1 MSKNSSSSN
10 EDMELLKQFCNENIN
25 EYYLLK
31 DLLRIHK
38 KKSLLQR
45 RNGIKAE
52 IETTLNNY
60 IKRKKI

>member
-1 MSKNSSSSN
+1 MSKSNSSSN
-10 EDMELLKQFCNENIN
+10 EDMELLKEFCNENIN

-38 KKSLLQR
+38 GKSLLQR